1 MSDAGVTILAFVISF
16 AVLFGYAISLGVAH
30 WRARADAR
38 RAPPSAPSAPGAVR
52 AKDATT
58 AEVKPRGKVG
68 AS

>member
-30 WRARADAR
+30 WRERADAR
-38 RAPPSAPSAPGAVR
+38 LPPSPPSAPGVGGAKE
-52 AKDATT
+52 ASS